1 MLRIKFTSGAGLV
14 VLSGALGIGL
24 ASATLIAAEPKPEPK
39 RADAKTLALGREL
52 FEREWLPNDPRA
64 HGGDGLGPVFN
75 ESSCVACH
83 NQGGSGGG
91 GAESKNVHLV
101 TAINNGQQPQ
111 PAPQVVSEIERSRLG
126 PALRGVM
133 KALDSALLTGHQL
146 RQQFDQERLQR
157 EQAEHFKKR
166 VQQIHPGLAT
176 SRSLVLHRFGTD
188 REYSKWRDQITGV
201 AQNLGVMGEFG
212 DPLDESAAAAKL
224 AAPPTPE
231 ISVAQQA
238 VAAISRLKEALSTS
252 EPTAPEPTP
261 QSFPNS
267 MTERQIVLTTAQ
279 SFRFGGGQGQFENVS
294 FVTSQRNS
302 TSLFGAG
309 LIDGIPDRVLDDAAK
324 VTHPNFPEISGRVA
338 RMKDGK
344 IGRFGWKS
352 QKAHLYEFAMTAC
365 AVELGLQVPDHP
377 QAALPHKRDY
387 KPSGLDMNRNECDAL
402 VAFIQSLPAPRRTT
416 IADPAVAGI
425 MNAGEKLFTKV
436 GCAAC
441 HTAKLGDVEGIY
453 SDLLLHD
460 LGPNLIDNNGG
471 YGSGAPG
478 LPSESDEPNEL
489 ATNEFAQS
497 AEFAQSQA
505 QPGFS
510 EISPLHPKRK
520 SAAEFEWRTTAL

>member
-14 VLSGALGIGL
+14 VLSGALGMCL

-39 RADAKTLALGREL
+39 SADAKTLALGREL

-133 KALDSALLTGHQL
+133 KSLDSALLTGHQL

-201 AQNLGVMGEFG
+201 AQNLGVMGQFG
-212 DPLDESAAAAKL
+212 DPLDESAEAAKL
-224 AAPPTPE
+224 AALPTPE

-238 VAAISRLKEALSTS
+238 VAAISRLKEAFSTS

-365 AVELGLQVPDHP
+365 AYAAASFLLPGLGVTD
-377 QAALPHKRDY
+377 ASKGTY
-387 KPSGLDMNRNECDAL
+387 IGLSIVVAL
-402 VAFIQSLPAPRRTT
+402 VGCEVQPALAEAVVRVLNHGCAENLGQTVGQCAAIPVVSHTAAIVALANQ
-416 IADPAVAGI
+416 IADGI
-425 MNAGEKLFTKV
+425 IVDMV
-436 GCAAC
+436 
-441 HTAKLGDVEGIY
+441 V
-453 SDLLLHD
+453 
-460 LGPNLIDNNGG
+460 LIQ
-471 YGSGAPG
+471 
-478 LPSESDEPNEL
+478 EL
-489 ATNEFAQS
+489 
-497 AEFAQSQA
+497 
-505 QPGFS
+505 
-510 EISPLHPKRK
+510 
-520 SAAEFEWRTTAL
+520 